1 MVQHFCSLVLLLLCP
16 QQLWLC
22 PVCTNCLC
30 TAVCPPANQEM
41 WWYLQ
46 PALFLLNFTDTVKKT
61 MDGKYMEE
69 MCPAAEQPFAFM
81 PSANLSLLP
90 ESHRGGSEGFQ

>member
-1 MVQHFCSLVLLLLCP
+1 
-16 QQLWLC
+16 
-22 PVCTNCLC
+22 
-30 TAVCPPANQEM
+30 
-41 WWYLQ
+41 
-46 PALFLLNFTDTVKKT
+46 

-90 ESHRGGSEGFQ
+90 ESHRGGSEGFQWWPWFFWAGRELV